1 MALDITGVW
10 SAGDDLRVMEC
21 LLVPF
26 GTYTLDCTQ
35 KCMMQLED
43 MSPEAATR
51 VVALLN
57 EYDAAKQVESNT
69 NIGDTEGK
77 VLVKADVLEWEVV
90 GGAGSPTGPQQE
102 MARIRMEVANYF
114 SFCSCLGG
122 YVPGAG
128 GSSYYGTSSLIRS

>member
-51 VVALLN
+51 VVALLD
-57 EYDAAKQVESNT
+57 EYDAAKQVQSDQ
-69 NIGDTEGK
+69 NISDTEGK
-77 VLVKADVLEWEVV
+77 VLVKADVLEWQVI
-90 GGAGSPTGPQQE
+90 GGSGAPSGPQQE
-102 MARIRMEVANYF
+102 MSRIRMEVANYF
-114 SFCSCLGG
+114 AFCSCLGG
-122 YVPGAG
+122 YLPGSG
-128 GSSYYGTSSLIRS
+128 GSGHYGTASLIRS